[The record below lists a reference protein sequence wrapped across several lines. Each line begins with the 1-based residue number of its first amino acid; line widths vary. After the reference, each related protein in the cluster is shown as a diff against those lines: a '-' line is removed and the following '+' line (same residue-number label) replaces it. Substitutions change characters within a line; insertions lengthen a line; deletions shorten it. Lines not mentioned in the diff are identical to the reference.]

1 MIDVEGW
8 LALAAAVAVAV
19 AMVAGADRLLRAY
32 LAQRT
37 LLKLERQ
44 RAKRESGRRKGLVRL
59 VGGRRATVRIVERDA
74 DGFRM
79 IEVENPERIDRR
91 AA

>member
-1 MIDVEGW
+1 MDEVGGW
-8 LALAAAVAVAV
+8 LAAAAAVLAVGV
-19 AMVAGADRLLRAY
+19 GADRLLRAY

-37 LLKLERQ
+37 LLQLERQ
-44 RAKRESGRRKGLVRL
+44 RAKREAKQRKGLVRL
-59 VGGRRATVRIVERDA
+59 VGDRGATVRIIERDA

-79 IEVENPERIDRR
+79 IEVEDPERIDRR

>member
-1 MIDVEGW
+1 MIDVGGW
-8 LALAAAVAVAV
+8 LALAAAVAV

-44 RAKRESGRRKGLVRL
+44 RAKREAGRRKGLVRL
-59 VGGRRATVRIVERDA
+59 VDGRRATVRIVERDA